1 MTEREKAARGLWYN
15 ANTDTELL
23 QLREDAE
30 ELCFRLNQTAP
41 KDKAAR
47 EALLRQLLPHRGQ
60 NTTILS
66 PFLADYGH
74 NCFIGENVFLNHG
87 AYLMDGAPIT
97 IGAYCFIGP
106 NCGMYTA
113 NHPLLAEERET
124 GLEQA
129 LPITIGEHCWIGG
142 DVTILPGVTIGSHTV
157 IGAKSVVTT
166 DLPDHVLAVGNPC
179 RVLRSISEEDSIF

>member
-66 PFLADYGH
+66 PFLADYGY
-74 NCFIGENVFLNHG
+74 NCFIEENVFLNHG
-87 AYLMDGAPIT
+87 AYLMDGA
-97 IGAYCFIGP
+97 
-106 NCGMYTA
+106 
-113 NHPLLAEERET
+113 
-124 GLEQA
+124 
-129 LPITIGEHCWIGG
+129 PITIGEHCWIGG

>member
-1 MTEREKAARGLWYN
+1 MTEREKSARGLWYDANNN
-15 ANTDTELL
+15 AELL

-66 PFLADYGH
+66 PFLADYGY
-74 NCFIGENVFLNHG
+74 NCFIGEKVFLNHG

>member
-1 MTEREKAARGLWYN
+1 
-15 ANTDTELL
+15 
-23 QLREDAE
+23 
-30 ELCFRLNQTAP
+30 
-41 KDKAAR
+41 
-47 EALLRQLLPHRGQ
+47 
-60 NTTILS
+60 
-66 PFLADYGH
+66 
-74 NCFIGENVFLNHG
+74 
-87 AYLMDGAPIT
+87 
-97 IGAYCFIGP
+97 
-106 NCGMYTA
+106 MYTA

>member
-1 MTEREKAARGLWYN
+1 M
-15 ANTDTELL
+15 
-23 QLREDAE
+23 QI
-30 ELCFRLNQTAP
+30 TA
-41 KDKAAR
+41 
-47 EALLRQLLPHRGQ
+47 
-60 NTTILS
+60 TT
-66 PFLADYGH
+66 
-74 NCFIGENVFLNHG
+74 CFIGEKVFLNHG

-166 DLPDHVLAVGNPC
+166 NLPDHVLAVGNPVGYC
-179 RVLRSISEEDSIF
+179 VLSRKKILFSKSEKSFYGIKNSSKCGIHCTWRSFFLFIF